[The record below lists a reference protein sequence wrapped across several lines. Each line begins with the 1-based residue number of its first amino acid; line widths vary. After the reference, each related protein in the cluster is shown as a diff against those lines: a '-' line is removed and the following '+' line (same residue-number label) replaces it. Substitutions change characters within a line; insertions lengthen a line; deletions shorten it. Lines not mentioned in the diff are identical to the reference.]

1 MTNLEKLKA
10 IWDRQQDVET
20 ARGYIAELEDQ
31 VRWLI
36 EMLATSRPTFS
47 TS

>member
-1 MTNLEKLKA
+1 MSEFETLKA

-20 ARGYIAELEDQ
+20 AREYIAELEDQ

>member
-1 MTNLEKLKA
+1 MTNLEKVKA

-20 ARGYIAELEDQ
+20 AREYIAELEDQ